1 MYDVAEQ
8 ERKLWLTVLRQA
20 QWDAEGKGEV
30 EDYLIYRARK
40 WLTRM
45 TRSFLTVCS
54 LAGMPATQAHYLQEQ
69 ERLKYSCALGIVVAT
84 ISRGTAA
91 LSRLVTKLVTP
102 PTRKSTVVTSQ
113 SGTILEP
120 LLATSSECTINET
133 ERPTGTCG
141 SPFHIAVLVRG

>member
-30 EDYLIYRARK
+30 ENYLIYRARK

-84 ISRGTAA
+84 R
-91 LSRLVTKLVTP
+91 
-102 PTRKSTVVTSQ
+102 
-113 SGTILEP
+113 
-120 LLATSSECTINET
+120 
-133 ERPTGTCG
+133 
-141 SPFHIAVLVRG
+141 